1 MLSVLYLASLP
12 GFCLCQTM
20 NAPLN
25 HAEILGRLASG
36 SSRSYIAHLVKTR
49 GINFSSDAYY
59 LSLISRAGGNGILLQ
74 RLSAARSSGALSFA
88 DPPFEHLAR
97 CAELL
102 QLGSPKEGE
111 SACREAIDEN
121 PDSAW
126 PLLATL
132 RAIEQEKDKPSDTTD
147 LARRAVAMAPNLA
160 ETHLHLA
167 MALPRTNSPELLA
180 EMQKTFA
187 LNKELVAADPLSY
200 AAGNEVD
207 PSASV
212 VQPNEALDSAI
223 QRLLKIEREFAPTHV
238 LAANFYRFQ
247 RQEDQALSEM
257 REAVRLEPD
266 NAQLHADFADFY
278 ATYDNVEAQIAE
290 LREAIRI
297 ERNGS
302 SRRLDLARTF
312 QELARLP
319 EAITELRNLLVIDPT
334 NSPASAILVDMALDQ
349 KNRPLAIEELRRFLK
364 ATSLG
369 VDESTHMEQTWAES
383 YRLAEVLHQDGQL
396 DAAAVQYLDM
406 LRYRPED
413 AGIHNDFGIVLFDQN
428 KIDDAAEQYREAL
441 RYRPEMWAARKNLG
455 MCLMRKRDLDG
466 AIAEYRAALDL
477 NPEEPNAHALLGI
490 VLGRKGD
497 LEGAISEFKQFI
509 TKNPEHAFA
518 HANLGLAFVLKNDHA
533 SAIPELRRAVE
544 LNPDIRSAENELAW
558 LYATA
563 PDPKVHDPQ
572 AALSHAR
579 HAVALLRQPPVA
591 SSEESAAYL
600 DTLAEALLLNGQT
613 KEALATEE
621 RAASMDQK
629 NAEIKTRLERF
640 RQAALLPK
648 SKEQ

>member
-1 MLSVLYLASLP
+1 
-12 GFCLCQTM
+12 
-20 NAPLN
+20 
-25 HAEILGRLASG
+25 LASG

-74 RLSAARSSGALSFA
+74 RLSAASSSGALSFA
-88 DPPFEHLAR
+88 EPPFEHLAR

-121 PDSAW
+121 PNSAW

-147 LARRAVAMAPNLA
+147 LARRAVALAPNLA

-180 EMQKTFA
+180 EVQKTLA

-200 AAGNEVD
+200 ATSNEVD

-212 VQPNEALDSAI
+212 QPNEAPDSAI

-238 LAANFYRFQ
+238 LAANFYRIQ
-247 RQEDQALSEM
+247 RQEGQALSEM

-319 EAITELRNLLVIDPT
+319 EAITELKNLLAIDPT
-334 NSPASAILVDMALDQ
+334 NSSASDILVDIALDQ
-349 KNRPLAIEELRRFLK
+349 KNRPLAIAELRRFLK
-364 ATSLG
+364 ATALG

-383 YRLAEVLHQDGQL
+383 YRLAEVLHLDGQL

-413 AGIHNDFGIVLFDQN
+413 AGTHNDFGIVLFDQN

-466 AIAEYRAALDL
+466 AIAEYRTALEL

-497 LEGAISEFKQFI
+497 LEGAITEFKQFI

-518 HANLGLAFVLKNDHA
+518 HANLGHAFVLRNDPA
-533 SAIPELRRAVE
+533 SAIPELRRALE

-558 LYATA
+558 LYATMT
-563 PDPKVHDPQ
+563 DPNVHDPQ

-579 HAVALLRQPPVA
+579 HAVALLQQPPVA

-621 RAASMDQK
+621 RAASLDQK

-648 SKEQ
+648 SKEH